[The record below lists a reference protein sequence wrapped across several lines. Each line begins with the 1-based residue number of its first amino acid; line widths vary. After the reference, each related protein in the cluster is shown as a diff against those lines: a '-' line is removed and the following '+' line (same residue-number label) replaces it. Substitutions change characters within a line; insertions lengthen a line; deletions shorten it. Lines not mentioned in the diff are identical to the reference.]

1 MSEYRRPEYHHHP
14 ERKGCTVSEPE
25 AADAAAPE
33 PEAAVIESEQA
44 AVAETVRAMRDA
56 AVEAGRAVSAAHDA
70 TRAAVVVVAE
80 VAARDI
86 LAFYRSLW
94 DEEVPADAACVHE
107 AANMYQ
113 AAHEAAT
120 KYLAECEYVTVGDD
134 EQQEYRPLVV
144 YLTRDYLPTDKLAHE
159 VACRALVVVSLEA
172 AAAPTAV
179 TMAEAEVAEIIA
191 PEAAEAVAEAEAAET
206 APEAEAAEAVAEAE
220 VAEVAPE
227 GEVAEA
233 VAEAEVAEAAP
244 EAEAA
249 D

>member
-1 MSEYRRPEYHHHP
+1 MGEYRRPENRQFP

-33 PEAAVIESEQA
+33 PEAAVIESEKA

-56 AVEAGRAVSAAHDA
+56 AVEAGRAASAAHDA
-70 TRAAVVVVAE
+70 TQAAAAAVAE

-113 AAHEAAT
+113 AALEAAT
-120 KYLAECEYVTVGDD
+120 KYLAECDYVTVGDD
-134 EQQEYRPLVV
+134 EQNEYWPLVA
-144 YLTRDYLPTDKLAHE
+144 YLTRDYLPTDNLAHE

-172 AAAPTAV
+172 AAAQTAV
-179 TMAEAEVAEIIA
+179 
-191 PEAAEAVAEAEAAET
+191 AVAEAEAAE
-206 APEAEAAEAVAEAE
+206 AMAEAVEAVAEAEAAEAVAEA
-220 VAEVAPE
+220 VR
-227 GEVAEA
+227 GGGSSRS
-233 VAEAEVAEAAP
+233 
-244 EAEAA
+244 
-249 D
+249 